1 MALVPGIQPVEQ
13 CTKFLSMQGDENE
26 MNIMLCVNK
35 ILPITNTSSNL
46 SNTTNYNQTEN
57 DYFNNTNSNSSLYG
71 EVLNTTILSSSS
83 ILNESAHF
91 FSNSSISP
99 SQSVTT
105 QSPSP
110 SVTSPS
116 SFFNSPSPS
125 SSITTFAP
133 SPSDSV
139 KPSPSSSDTTTLPPN
154 NEVKNN
160 TKPGLRGTNNGNLS
174 KTNYNNNS
182 KTDKTMEGALIV
194 IIIILCVV
202 LLFILLAFILFWRK
216 HIAIKTAPDTTKDT
230 VENKKIQATT
240 EQLQYT
246 NEYRNS
252 LKMRGIVKAKNMAS
266 RRISSLRRNE
276 KKVTAKAPF
285 IKKPEVGLPLP
296 EDAKK
301 KETHQRNINSGPTI
315 PPRTS
320 RQLPT
325 PNQSRISLANIES
338 IREKRTKELLNRK
351 NRNSWGNAAMAASR
365 KTANIPPQPTELPP
379 PLPNGT
385 HNNHHIHIREI
396 TKKNDDELKKEDP

>member
-35 ILPITNTSSNL
+35 FCLLNNSLNL

-57 DYFNNTNSNSSLYG
+57 DYLNSTNSNSSLYD
-71 EVLNTTILSSSS
+71 EILNTTILSPSS

-99 SQSVTT
+99 TPSVTT
-105 QSPSP
+105 PS

-116 SFFNSPSPS
+116 PFFNSPSPS
-125 SSITTFAP
+125 SITTFTPSPSSSITPSPSSPSDIISPSPSSITTFAP
-133 SPSDSV
+133 PPSDTA

-160 TKPGLRGTNNGNLS
+160 TNPGLRGTNGGNLS
-174 KTNYNNNS
+174 KTNNNNNNNNNS
-182 KTDKTMEGALIV
+182 KTDKTMEDTLIV

-202 LLFILLAFILFWRK
+202 LFFILLAFIFFWRK
-216 HIAIKTAPDTTKDT
+216 HIAIKTAPDTSKDA
-230 VENKKIQATT
+230 VENEKMQATT

-252 LKMRGIVKAKNMAS
+252 LKLRGIVKAKNMAS
-266 RRISSLRRNE
+266 RRINSLRRNE

-285 IKKPEVGLPLP
+285 VKKPELGIPLP

-301 KETHQRNINSGPTI
+301 KETHQRNINSGPPI

-338 IREKRTKELLNRK
+338 IREKRTKELLN
-351 NRNSWGNAAMAASR
+351 
-365 KTANIPPQPTELPP
+365 
-379 PLPNGT
+379 
-385 HNNHHIHIREI
+385 
-396 TKKNDDELKKEDP
+396 KKIETLG